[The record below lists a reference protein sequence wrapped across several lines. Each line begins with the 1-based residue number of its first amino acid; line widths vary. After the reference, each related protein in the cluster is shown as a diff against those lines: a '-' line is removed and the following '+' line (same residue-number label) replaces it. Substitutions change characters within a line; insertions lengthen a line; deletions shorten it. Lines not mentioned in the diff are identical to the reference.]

1 MTENTTSPDSTLLW
15 DSPDVEPLSGVFTLR
30 KICAVVTNNSSDT

>member
-1 MTENTTSPDSTLLW
+1 MTKNTTVPDSTLLW

-30 KICAVVTNNSSDT
+30 KICEKQQQRHLKV